1 MLKPE
6 KRKKILVIDD
16 DRINRAIIA
25 EILEENFDVIEAADI
40 DTAYAIEENTKKH
53 IDLILIDMFLKNS
66 DFWKF
71 MDGIKTRSDYAG
83 IPVVVIIAPDTDNMF
98 IERAGR
104 LGAAEFV
111 ARPFSEYIINR
122 RISKI
127 IDISPEKSEHMQ
139 DRQNGESIRER
150 TSAYLEEE
158 RAKSDFF
165 LSQTR
170 EIWFKY
176 NFDPQVITLSRMSAD
191 KLGVPQIVE
200 NPFENEKIKSF
211 FDDGQ
216 YERIRNSLRDLSAE
230 NSFYEGEMQLNTE
243 AGRKWYRLSMYIVW
257 SAELN
262 KPASVFGMFQDI
274 DTGYRELEKLQ
285 RYEAPEAQLSA
296 EALDCDI
303 PEITEAQAVNIMK
316 YFGRMFEFVR
326 LVDPEICMQFTIDSD
341 NHIIEKPYR
350 CYAIWNK
357 SNRCDNCISM
367 TVAHTKKTLTKLE
380 FINDRIYNVSAAY
393 ILVDGKGYVL
403 ELASFVDHDVMLS
416 ADDKNKL
423 LNAITAHNRQLY
435 IDSVTGIYNRRYYDD
450 RLCELSGEFAF
461 AMIDMD
467 NFKQINDRFGH
478 LAGDAALAAA
488 AQAIKANVGTGDDV
502 VRFGGDEFFVLFKDM
517 PNEILQRKL
526 EKILQAIERVRIEEY
541 PELRVTVSIGGAYDR
556 GKLSQILRKADI
568 AMYNAKGRR
577 NSICIYE
584 D

>member
-1 MLKPE
+1 
-6 KRKKILVIDD
+6 
-16 DRINRAIIA
+16 
-25 EILEENFDVIEAADI
+25 
-40 DTAYAIEENTKKH
+40 
-53 IDLILIDMFLKNS
+53 
-66 DFWKF
+66 
-71 MDGIKTRSDYAG
+71 
-83 IPVVVIIAPDTDNMF
+83 
-98 IERAGR
+98 
-104 LGAAEFV
+104 
-111 ARPFSEYIINR
+111 
-122 RISKI
+122 
-127 IDISPEKSEHMQ
+127 
-139 DRQNGESIRER
+139 
-150 TSAYLEEE
+150 
-158 RAKSDFF
+158 
-165 LSQTR
+165 
-170 EIWFKY
+170 
-176 NFDPQVITLSRMSAD
+176 MSAD

-285 RYEAPEAQLSA
+285 SYEAPEAQLSA

-341 NHIIEKPYR
+341 NHIIEKPHR

-461 AMIDMD
+461 AMIDID

-478 LAGDAALAAA
+478 LAGDAALAAV
-488 AQAIKANVGTGDDV
+488 AQAIKENVRTGDDV

-517 PNEILQRKL
+517 PNEILLRKL
-526 EKILQAIERVRIEEY
+526 EKILHAVERVRLEEY

>member
-25 EILEENFDVIEAADI
+25 EILEENFDVIEKADI
-40 DTAYAIEENTKKH
+40 DTAYALEENTKKH
-53 IDLILIDMFLKNS
+53 IDLILIDMFLK
-66 DFWKF
+66 DGEFWKF
-71 MDGIKTRSDYAG
+71 MDRLKIRSDYAN
-83 IPVVVIIAPDTDNMF
+83 IPVIVIIAPDTDNTF

-104 LGAAEFV
+104 LGAAEFI

-274 DTGYRELEKLQ
+274 DTGYREPEKLQ
-285 RYEAPEAQLSA
+285 SYEAPEAQLSA

-341 NHIIEKPYR
+341 NHIIEKPHR

-461 AMIDMD
+461 AMIDID

-478 LAGDAALAAA
+478 LAGDAALAAV
-488 AQAIKANVGTGDDV
+488 AQAIKENVRTGDDV

-517 PNEILQRKL
+517 PNEYCCESLKRYFMQSR
-526 EKILQAIERVRIEEY
+526 E
-541 PELRVTVSIGGAYDR
+541 
-556 GKLSQILRKADI
+556 
-568 AMYNAKGRR
+568 
-577 NSICIYE
+577 
-584 D
+584 

>member
-25 EILEENFDVIEAADI
+25 EILEENFDVIEKADI
-40 DTAYAIEENTKKH
+40 DTAYALEENTKKH
-53 IDLILIDMFLKNS
+53 IDLILIDMFLK
-66 DFWKF
+66 DGEFWKF
-71 MDGIKTRSDYAG
+71 MDRLKIRSDYAN
-83 IPVVVIIAPDTDNMF
+83 IPVIVIIAPDTDNTF

-104 LGAAEFV
+104 LGAAEFI

-216 YERIRNSLRDLSAE
+216 YERIRNSMKEFSAE
-230 NSFYEGEMQLNTE
+230 KSFYEGEMQLNTE
-243 AGRKWYRLSMYIVW
+243 TGRKWYRLSMHIVW
-257 SAELN
+257 SAEQN
-262 KPASVFGMFQDI
+262 HPASVFGMFQDI

-285 RYEAPEAQLSA
+285 SYEAPEAQLSA

-303 PEITEAQAVNIMK
+303 PEITEAQAVVLMR
-316 YFGRMFEFVR
+316 YFKRMFELVR
-326 LVDPEICMQFTIDSD
+326 LVDPEICMQFAIDSD
-341 NHIIEKPYR
+341 NHMIEKPQR
-350 CYAIWNK
+350 CYTIWNK
-357 SNRCDNCISM
+357 SNRCENCISM

-403 ELASFVDHDVMLS
+403 ELASPVDHDAMLS

-517 PNEILQRKL
+517 PKEILQRKL
-526 EKILQAIERVRIEEY
+526 EKILQAIERVRLDDY
-541 PELRVTVSIGGAYDR
+541 PELRVTVSIGGVYDR
-556 GKLSQILRKADI
+556 GKLSQILRRADI
-568 AMYNAKGRR
+568 AMYRAKSRR

>member
-16 DRINRAIIA
+16 DRINRAVLA
-25 EILEENFDVIEAADI
+25 EMLEENFDVIEMADI
-40 DTAYAIEENTKKH
+40 DTAYALEAKTKKQ
-53 IDLILIDMFLKNS
+53 INLILIDMFLK
-66 DFWKF
+66 DGEFWKF

-111 ARPFSEYIINR
+111 ARPFSEYLINQR
-122 RISKI
+122 VSKI
-127 IDISPEKSEHMQ
+127 IDISPDMQSEQ
-139 DRQNGESIRER
+139 NRQSETIRER

-158 RAKSDFF
+158 RVKSDFF

-170 EIWFKY
+170 EIWFEY
-176 NFDPQVITLSRMSAD
+176 NFEPSVIILSRMSAE
-191 KLGVPQIVE
+191 KLGIPRIVE

-211 FDDGQ
+211 FADGQ
-216 YERIRNSLRDLSAE
+216 YERIRNFLKEFSAE
-230 NSFYEGEMQLNTE
+230 KSLYEGEMQLNTE
-243 AGRKWYRLSMYIVW
+243 TGRKWYRLSMHIVW
-257 SAELN
+257 SAEQN
-262 KPASVFGMFQDI
+262 RPASVFGMFQDI
-274 DTGYRELEKLQ
+274 DTGYRALEKFHGYKENEK
-285 RYEAPEAQLSA
+285 REQLPI
-296 EALDCDI
+296 EALNCEI
-303 PEITEAQAVNIMK
+303 PEITEAQAVVLMR
-316 YFGRMFEFVR
+316 YFKRMFEFVR
-326 LVDPEICMQFTIDSD
+326 LVDPEICMQFAIDSN
-341 NHIIEKPYR
+341 NHMIERPQR
-350 CYAIWNK
+350 CYTIWNK
-357 SNRCDNCISM
+357 SNRCENCISM
-367 TVAHTKKTLTKLE
+367 TVAHTKKNLTKLE
-380 FINDRIYNVSAAY
+380 FVDDRIYNVSASY

-403 ELASFVDHDVMLS
+403 ELASPVDHDAMLS

-423 LNAITAHNRQLY
+423 LNAITVHNRQLY
-435 IDSVTGIYNRRYYDD
+435 IDSVTGVYNRRYYDD

-517 PNEILQRKL
+517 PKEILNSKL
-526 EKILQAIERVRIEEY
+526 EKILQAIERVRLDDY
-541 PELRVTVSIGGAYDR
+541 PELRVTVSIGGVYDR
-556 GKLSQILRKADI
+556 GKLSQILRRADI
-568 AMYNAKGRR
+568 AMYRAKSRR
-577 NSICIYE
+577 NSVCIYE